1 MHQDD
6 GPQQLPSD
14 TQRCNIATNAG
25 THCTGYR
32 NDVLLLSALHATRCY
47 PDASLMPDNGATTR
61 SAGLGV
67 FIINRGALS
76 STTVYVQ
83 ARINDIQ
90 SVLMA
95 EAAAICLV
103 AKLAKQLSLKN
114 YHV

>member
-1 MHQDD
+1 
-6 GPQQLPSD
+6 
-14 TQRCNIATNAG
+14 
-25 THCTGYR
+25 
-32 NDVLLLSALHATRCY
+32 
-47 PDASLMPDNGATTR
+47 MPDNGATTR

-95 EAAAICLV
+95 EAAAICLA

-114 YHV
+114 CHV